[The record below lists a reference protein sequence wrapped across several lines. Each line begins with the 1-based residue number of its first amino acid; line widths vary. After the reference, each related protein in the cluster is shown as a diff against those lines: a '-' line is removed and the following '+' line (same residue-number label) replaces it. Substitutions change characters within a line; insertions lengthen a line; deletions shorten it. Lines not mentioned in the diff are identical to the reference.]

1 MKKIKVDSYDI
12 ELAINGM
19 YQMRNT
25 YPAEKKCQVNEI
37 ILSLLD
43 ICDNMKPG
51 RKKRIRFESA
61 TLSMICHCL
70 IDWRNDKLKHGE
82 MTAVEIINDGLM
94 SFAS

>member
-25 YPAEKKCQVNEI
+25 YPAEKKRQVNEI
-37 ILSLLD
+37 ILKLLD
-43 ICDNMKPG
+43 ICDNMKTG

-61 TLSMICHCL
+61 TLSMICRCL

-82 MTAVEIINDGLM
+82 MTAVEIINEALLQ
-94 SFAS
+94 FAN

>member
-1 MKKIKVDSYDI
+1 MKKIKVDNYDI

-25 YPAEKKCQVNEI
+25 YPAEKKRQVNEI

-43 ICDNMKPG
+43 ICDSMKTG

-61 TLSMICHCL
+61 TLSIICRCL

-82 MTAVEIINDGLM
+82 MTAVEIINETLIL
-94 SFAS
+94 FAA

>member
-25 YPAEKKCQVNEI
+25 YPAEKKRQVNEI

-43 ICDNMKPG
+43 ICDSMKTG

-61 TLSMICHCL
+61 TLSMICRCL
-70 IDWRNDKLKHGE
+70 IDWRNDKLQRGE
-82 MTAVEIINDGLM
+82 LTAVEVINEALM
-94 SFAS
+94 LFAA

>member
-25 YPAEKKCQVNEI
+25 YPAEEKRQVNEI

-43 ICDNMKPG
+43 ICDSMKSG
-51 RKKRIRFESA
+51 RKKRIRFES
-61 TLSMICHCL
+61 TSLSMICRCL
-70 IDWRNDKLKHGE
+70 IDWRNDKLQRGE
-82 MTAVEIINDGLM
+82 LTAVDVINEALLL
-94 SFAS
+94 FAA

>member
-25 YPAEKKCQVNEI
+25 YPAEKKRQVNEI
-37 ILSLLD
+37 ILKLLD
-43 ICDNMKPG
+43 ICDNMKTG

-61 TLSMICHCL
+61 TLSMICRCL
-70 IDWRNDKLKHGE
+70 IDWRNDKLQRGE
-82 MTAVEIINDGLM
+82 MTAVDVINEALIL
-94 SFAS
+94 FAA

>member
-25 YPAEKKCQVNEI
+25 YPTEKKNQVNDI

-43 ICDNMKPG
+43 LCDKMKPG
-51 RKKRIRFESA
+51 RKKRIRIES
-61 TLSMICHCL
+61 TSLSMIYQCL
-70 IDWRNDKLKHGE
+70 IDWRNDKLQRGE
-82 MTAVEIINDGLM
+82 TTAVEIINEELLL
-94 SFAS
+94 FAK

>member
-25 YPAEKKCQVNEI
+25 YPTEKKRQVNEI

-43 ICDNMKPG
+43 ICDNMKSG
-51 RKKRIRFESA
+51 RKKRIRFEST
-61 TLSMICHCL
+61 TLSMICRCL
-70 IDWRNDKLKHGE
+70 IDWRNYKIRHGE
-82 MTAVEIINDGLM
+82 MTAVDIINDALIL
-94 SFAS
+94 FAT